1 MMNKVQFMQDAEDV
15 MNSGRHSVRSCS
27 SGFDD
32 AAESRFSNKRA
43 QEAVA
48 LDTAIKVER
57 AVRHERGAKLQ
68 KLNCT
73 TEFTSLIVTPAQA
86 QCNIATC
93 MSTLNKNIYNYGI

>member
-1 MMNKVQFMQDAEDV
+1 MMTKVQFMQDAEDV

-32 AAESRFSNKRA
+32 AAESRFSNKCA

-57 AVRHERGAKLQ
+57 AVRHERGEEGAKLQ

-86 QCNIATC
+86 QCNIATHDD
-93 MSTLNKNIYNYGI
+93 I